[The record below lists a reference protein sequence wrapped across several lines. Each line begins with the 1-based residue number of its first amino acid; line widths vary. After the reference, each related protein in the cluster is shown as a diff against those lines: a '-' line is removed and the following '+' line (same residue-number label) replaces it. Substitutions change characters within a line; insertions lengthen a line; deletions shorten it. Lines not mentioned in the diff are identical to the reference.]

1 MKSIAATSNNCQEC
15 GDVLKGRS
23 DKKFC
28 NDYCRSS
35 YNNRLK
41 NGQYKIVRNIN
52 NAIAR
57 NRKILETLL
66 NGKAVKKVSPEDLLQ
81 LGFQF
86 KYITQLYK
94 TGVGK
99 TYYFCYDYGYMK
111 LDNGSF
117 LVVRKKDI

>member
-1 MKSIAATSNNCQEC
+1 MKAHDTELSNCREC
-15 GDVLKGRS
+15 GDILKGRS

-41 NGQYKIVRNIN
+41 NGQHKIVRNIN
-52 NAIAR
+52 NILAK

-66 NGKAVKKVSPEDLLQ
+66 NGKAIKKVSPEGLME

-86 KYITQLYK
+86 KYVTQLYK

-117 LVVRKKDI
+117 LVVRKHDI